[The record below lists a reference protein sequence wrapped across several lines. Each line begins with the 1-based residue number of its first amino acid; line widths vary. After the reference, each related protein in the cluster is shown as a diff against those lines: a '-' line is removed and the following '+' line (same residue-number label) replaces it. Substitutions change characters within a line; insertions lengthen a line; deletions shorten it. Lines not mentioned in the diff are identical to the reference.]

1 MPELEELHRLVQ
13 RASLQSV
20 ACRLLSAESASEPAP
35 GAAEVETSPTFELR
49 IGTPDAPKPFDC
61 FLVGVRIDAESNRG
75 RAAVWYEARYVL
87 SGEPEPVGLP
97 LLTQFAN
104 EVAVM
109 VLLPYLREGLADVTR
124 RVWGSTLLVP
134 MMQRGQLA
142 FSVPSKEEQQPLA

>member
-1 MPELEELHRLVQ
+1 MPELEELHRLAQ

-20 ACRLLSAESASEPAP
+20 ACRLLSAEAASDPAA
-35 GAAEVETSPTFELR
+35 GTAEVEASPTFELR
-49 IGTPDAPKPFDC
+49 IARPDAPKPFDS
-61 FLVGVRIDAESNRG
+61 FLVGVRIDAQSNRG
-75 RAAVWYEARYVL
+75 RAAVWYEAHYAL

-134 MMQRGQLA
+134 MMQRGQLV
-142 FSVPSKEEQQPLA
+142 FSVPSQEG